1 VSRADRAVALLCN
14 PSAGGGRAARVLPQV
29 EEALGSL
36 GIAFHTETTR
46 DLDHGRDLAA
56 AAARAGE
63 VVVTLGGDGLV
74 GCVAGALRGV
84 PGSLLGVL
92 PGGRGND
99 IARALGIPREPRAAC
114 AVVAT
119 GAERVL
125 DVGDAGGR
133 TFVGIAS
140 LGLDSDANR
149 IANAAPSRLG
159 RFVYVYA
166 ALRALAAWQPARFDL
181 RIDGEPLQFSGY
193 SVAAAN
199 APAYGGG
206 MLLAP
211 EARLDDGCFDV
222 VLIGRMTKRRFLAA
236 LPKVFRGTHVGEP
249 GVRVLR
255 ARELH
260 VDADRPFVVYADG
273 DPIASTPVTIRV
285 EPGALQ
291 VLVPA

>member
-1 VSRADRAVALLCN
+1 VSRAGRGVALLCN
-14 PSAGGGRAARVLPQV
+14 PSAGGGRAARELPRV
-29 EEALGSL
+29 EEELRSL

-46 DLDHGRDLAA
+46 DLDHGCDLAA

-63 VVVTLGGDGLV
+63 IVVTLGGDGLV

-99 IARALGIPREPRAAC
+99 LARSLGIPREPRAAC
-114 AVVAT
+114 VVVAT

-125 DVGDAGGR
+125 DVGDVGGR
-133 TFVGIAS
+133 AFVGIAS
-140 LGLDSDANR
+140 LGFDSDANR
-149 IANAAPSRLG
+149 IANTAPSALG
-159 RFVYVYA
+159 RLVYVYA
-166 ALRALAAWQPARFDL
+166 ALRALAGWQPARFDL
-181 RIDGEPLQFSGY
+181 RLDGEPLRFSGY

-211 EARLDDGCFDV
+211 AARLDDGLFDV
-222 VLIGRMTKRRFLAA
+222 VLTGRLSKRRFLAA
-236 LPKVFRGTHVGEP
+236 LPKVFRGAHVREP
-249 GVRVLR
+249 AVRVLR

-273 DPIASTPVTIRV
+273 EPIGSTPVTIRV
-285 EPGALQ
+285 DPGALR

>member
-14 PSAGGGRAARVLPQV
+14 PSAGGGRAARVLPRV
-29 EEALGSL
+29 EEALRAL

-46 DLDHGRDLAA
+46 DLDHGRDLAG

-74 GCVAGALRGV
+74 GCAAGALRGV

-119 GAERVL
+119 GAARVL
-125 DVGDAGGR
+125 DLGDAGGR

-181 RIDGEPLQFSGY
+181 RVDGEPLRFSGY

-211 EARLDDGCFDV
+211 AARLDDGCFDV

-260 VDADRPFVVYADG
+260 VAADRPFVVYADG